1 MTTPATTTGVVSL
14 DAARDA
20 VGGMLAALGVP
31 TRPTW
36 SVATDA
42 VLTVLLQASGTRV
55 AVPAFEVCDQCDAF
69 RPIVLPDG
77 HPESL
82 TAELTREE
90 EDYLGWLA
98 DQLWPEVA
106 DREMADAARTNAFGD
121 ESADDPQMGGA

>member
-1 MTTPATTTGVVSL
+1 MTTPATTVGVVSL

-55 AVPAFEVCDQCDAF
+55 AVP
-69 RPIVLPDG
+69 
-77 HPESL
+77 
-82 TAELTREE
+82 
-90 EDYLGWLA
+90 ED
-98 DQLWPEVA
+98 VA
-106 DREMADAARTNAFGD
+106 DHAASVAAAAICCHSGVA
-121 ESADDPQMGGA
+121 S